1 MIAHPLVQ
9 QVVDDYLTIIDL
21 QAPRLVE
28 ALYLVG
34 STALDDFQPGRS
46 DVDFIAVSRNGLSVA
61 DFAAIKRAHAQL
73 RRQHRRPQFDGSYV
87 TWREL
92 AQDPD
97 RSGRGAEVYHGKP
110 EFPAS
115 RGRSPLAWL
124 VLSTAGIAV
133 RGPRR
138 QEVNIWADRTVL
150 RTWARDRLL
159 DHWRTWR
166 ERSAKPLTRHSLAC
180 LGSTSPTHAV
190 LRTSQLH
197 HVLTT
202 GRVISKTSAGRY
214 ALETFGPR
222 WHRLIGDCLRVR
234 LGGGGSTEYRNPLTR
249 RGNLDSWRPS
259 SHRLTPRWPGE
270 AALGPIGH
278 AGRHG

>member
-1 MIAHPLVQ
+1 MISHPVVQ
-9 QVVDDYLTIIDL
+9 QIVDDYLTIIDL

-46 DVDFIAVSRNGLSVA
+46 DVDFIAVTRNGLSVA

-73 RRQHRRPQFDGSYV
+73 RRQHRRPAFDGNYL

-92 AQDPD
+92 AQDPQLT
-97 RSGRGAEVYHGKP
+97 GRGADVYHGKP
-110 EFPAS
+110 EFPTS
-115 RGRSPLAWL
+115 RGRSPLTWL
-124 VLSTAGIAV
+124 VLSTAGIAA

-138 QEVNIWADRTVL
+138 QEVNIWTDRTVL
-150 RTWARDRLL
+150 RTWARTRLL
-159 DHWRTWR
+159 DHWQTWR
-166 ERSAKPLTRHSLAC
+166 ERSARPLTRQGLAC
-180 LGSTSPTHAV
+180 LGPAATTHAV
-190 LRTSQLH
+190 LGTSQLH

-202 GRVISKTSAGRY
+202 GRVISKTESGRY

-234 LGGGGSTEYRNPLTR
+234 LGGGGSAWSGNPLAR
-249 RGNLDSWRPS
+249 RADALEFVATVVASA
-259 SHRLTPRWPGE
+259 HTELT
-270 AALGPIGH
+270 I
-278 AGRHG
+278 